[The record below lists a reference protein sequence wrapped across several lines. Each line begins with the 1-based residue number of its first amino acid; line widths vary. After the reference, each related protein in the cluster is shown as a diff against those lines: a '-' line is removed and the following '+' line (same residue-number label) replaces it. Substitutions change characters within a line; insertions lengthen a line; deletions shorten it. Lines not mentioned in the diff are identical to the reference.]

1 MENPEQSNP
10 TILEGTTPL
19 LTDDTMR
26 RKAIDT
32 AFDYR
37 GDVTLTTTDGQS
49 YEGYLYNRDADA
61 PDPYA
66 MMMLKAGGEQKILY
80 ADIAS
85 LSFSGKDP
93 AAGKTWES
101 WLKRYAEKKLKG
113 EAANIEPDSLED

>member
-10 TILEGTTPL
+10 ATLEGTTPP

-37 GDVTLTTTDGQS
+37 GDVTLTTSGGNA
-49 YEGYLYNRDADA
+49 YKGYLYNRDDSASE
-61 PDPYA
+61 PYA
-66 MMMLKAGGEQKILY
+66 MMMLKAGGEQKIIY
-80 ADIAS
+80 ADITA
-85 LSFSGKDP
+85 LTFSGKDP

-113 EAANIEPDSLED
+113 EAANIESENLED